1 MKKELNPQ
9 ILYVLGA
16 LVVVGIVFAV
26 INFAGVGEDP
36 SKPQGKDYTFNLTD
50 ERAKARQE
58 AGMPTGPEGT
68 EAQPNQPQT
77 P

>member
-1 MKKELNPQ
+1 MKKELNPK

-16 LVVVGIVFAV
+16 LVGAGVVFAA
-26 INFAGVGEDP
+26 INFAGVGQDP

-50 ERAKARQE
+50 ERAKARKE
-58 AGMPTGPEGT
+58 AGMTDGPGGT
-68 EAQPNQPQT
+68 QDQTSQPQT